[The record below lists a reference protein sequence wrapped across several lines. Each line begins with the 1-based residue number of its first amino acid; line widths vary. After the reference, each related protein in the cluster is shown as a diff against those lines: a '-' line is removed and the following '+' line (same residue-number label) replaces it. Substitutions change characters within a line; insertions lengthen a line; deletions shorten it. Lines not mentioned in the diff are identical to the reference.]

1 MILVNDVGNDNKEQQ
16 LVTLGTPFYNK
27 SYPAKKQN
35 RKNE

>member
-1 MILVNDVGNDNKEQQ
+1 MILGKDVGNDNKEQQ
-16 LVTLGTPFYNK
+16 LVTLGIPFYNK